1 MHFVNRRDELA
12 FLNRI
17 LTRRRP
23 GPAQLIL
30 LYGRRRTGKTT
41 LLRHWAS
48 ASEAPYTYWTA
59 EKEPAALQRRK
70 LFAAVQEVPLRQAP
84 LFESWGE
91 VWGAVANLLG
101 ERRHILV
108 LDELP
113 YAAAGDPAM
122 LSALQHAWDR
132 HFKPSKLVIVL
143 CGSQVQVMES
153 LQTRQAPLYGRFTGQ
168 WHLQPLSFSDL
179 RAFFPDWPVDERV
192 ALYGIVGGI
201 PAYLEWLDPEQDLVE
216 NIKEVILAPGS
227 LFLAEPEFLLYDEV
241 REPQSYLAILKAI
254 GAGNH
259 TLSDISN
266 HCLIGKSHLSSY
278 LVRLQDLRL
287 VERRLP
293 ATIPAA
299 KRRRSRRG
307 RYHLIDPYFRFY
319 FRFLAPYH
327 DTLTFDKTPILQ
339 KIRRELR
346 AFIGQTTFEELA
358 RQWVVT
364 QAHEGTLSFMPE
376 VVGSHWDSRVQ
387 VDVVAL
393 NWQSHDILIGE
404 CKWGDA
410 AVNRKV
416 ARDLVERKTPRLLRQ
431 LPGEGEGWTI
441 HYALFGRR
449 EFTDAARELMEEYGG
464 RLVDLTRLDTTVG
477 R

>member
-1 MHFVNRRDELA
+1 
-12 FLNRI
+12 
-17 LTRRRP
+17 
-23 GPAQLIL
+23 
-30 LYGRRRTGKTT
+30 
-41 LLRHWAS
+41 
-48 ASEAPYTYWTA
+48 
-59 EKEPAALQRRK
+59 
-70 LFAAVQEVPLRQAP
+70 
-84 LFESWGE
+84 
-91 VWGAVANLLG
+91 
-101 ERRHILV
+101 
-108 LDELP
+108 
-113 YAAAGDPAM
+113 
-122 LSALQHAWDR
+122 
-132 HFKPSKLVIVL
+132 
-143 CGSQVQVMES
+143 
-153 LQTRQAPLYGRFTGQ
+153 
-168 WHLQPLSFSDL
+168 
-179 RAFFPDWPVDERV
+179 
-192 ALYGIVGGI
+192 
-201 PAYLEWLDPEQDLVE
+201 
-216 NIKEVILAPGS
+216 VILAPGS

-358 RQWVVT
+358 RQWVVA

-376 VVGSHWDSRVQ
+376 IVGSHWDSRVQ